1 MNNII
6 HIADFYSTEI
16 RGGGELVDEIVVS
29 SLVDKGYKV
38 ARLKSKQVTER
49 LIKDN
54 ADKLFIVSNFVM
66 LNPVCIR
73 LLQTCDYVIYEHDHK
88 YIVGRDPSPYKD
100 YKVPTNNLTNL
111 EFYRNAKAVF
121 AQSKLHA
128 EVISKNIRGANTN
141 SS

>member
-29 SLVDKGYKV
+29 SLVDREYSV
-38 ARLKSKQVTER
+38 ARVKSKQVTEK

-66 LNPVCIR
+66 LNPVSFALQR
-73 LLQTCDYVIYEHDHK
+73 L
-88 YIVGRDPSPYKD
+88 
-100 YKVPTNNLTNL
+100 
-111 EFYRNAKAVF
+111 
-121 AQSKLHA
+121 
-128 EVISKNIRGANTN
+128 
-141 SS
+141 